1 MAGLMS
7 QLPLDRLKEEA
18 QGLGQA
24 LGERGLSQASSTVE
38 SLTGRLTDIAD
49 GKGVLPRAAKGV
61 AEGENPVVA
70 GGKAVA
76 GKVKEKVGG
85 ALGGLSGGSGNK
97 LKVTNIVESIDVPVS
112 REVAYQQ
119 WTQFEDFPSFMK
131 KVESVKQED
140 DNVVNWQAQIFWS
153 HRQWKATIVDQVPNE
168 RIVWKSEAEK
178 GRVDGSVTFH
188 ELSPDLTRIL
198 LTLEYHPK
206 GFFEHTAN
214 LWRAQ
219 GRRVRVELKHFRR
232 HVATHTMINEDELD
246 GWPGEIH
253 DAEVT
258 DEDASDEDSQEDSR
272 EESREESAEEAPR
285 KRPSK
290 KGSARRGT
298 REKAP
303 EKSAARKRPRKSSTR
318 KSSARRSGDEKSSAR
333 TAAARRSS
341 GPARTSASAAKKASA
356 KKAGTK
362 KSSPTKTSAKK
373 SSPTKASA
381 KRAGTKKSSPTK
393 AAAKKASPTKT
404 AAKKSSGPAK
414 KSTARK
420 APARKSTPRKSAA
433 RKASTSSSGR
443 RASSRSRS

>member
-303 EKSAARKRPRKSSTR
+303 EESAARKRPR

-356 KKAGTK
+356 KRAGTK

-393 AAAKKASPTKT
+393 TAAKKASPTKT